1 MSKDYYQILGVDKK
15 ASKEEVKKAFRKLA
29 HQYHPDKKDG
39 NADKFKEVNEAYS
52 VLSDDKKRAEYDT
65 YGRTFAGGQGGQQ
78 GGFGGF
84 GGFDPSQFGQGAQWS
99 GAFEDLDL
107 GDIFGSFFG
116 GKARQ
121 KRGRDISIDLELDF
135 KDAVFG
141 TERSVLLQKAS
152 VCENC
157 KGDGAEPG
165 SKLKTCPTC
174 NGKGSVREVKQTFMG
189 AFQSVATCNTCH
201 GRGKVP
207 EEVCSVCKGT
217 GVRDA
222 RKEIK
227 IVVPS
232 GISDGEMIR
241 ITSEGEALSNGIAG
255 DLYVK
260 IHVKKHPQFLKE
272 GDNLVTTLN
281 IKLSDAL
288 LGSTYALETLDG
300 KIDVQIPSGVAF
312 GEVIRIK
319 GKGVPRGRNRG
330 DILAKVQID
339 IPKKLSKKAKEEIEK
354 LKGEGL

>member
-1 MSKDYYQILGVDKK
+1 MSKDYYQILGVDRK
-15 ASKEEVKKAFRKLA
+15 ASKDEIKKAFRKLA
-29 HQYHPDKKDG
+29 HTYHPDKKDG

-52 VLSDDKKRAEYDT
+52 VLGDDKKRAEYDT
-65 YGRTFAGGQGGQQ
+65 YGRTFAGGAQGGPQ

-84 GGFDPSQFGQGAQWS
+84 DFSQFGQGAQWS
-99 GAFEDLDL
+99 GAFEDMDL

-121 KRGRDISIDLELDF
+121 KRGRDISIDIELEF

-157 KGDGAEPG
+157 KGDGAEPR
-165 SKLKTCPTC
+165 SRQKTCPTC

-207 EEVCSVCKGT
+207 EEVCNLCKGS
-217 GVRDA
+217 GVRDVQ
-222 RKEIK
+222 KEIK
-227 IVVPS
+227 ITVPN

-241 ITSEGEALSNGIAG
+241 ISGEGEALSNGIAG

-260 IHVKKHPQFLKE
+260 IHVKRHSQFSKE
-272 GDNLVTTLN
+272 GDNLITTLN
-281 IKLSDAL
+281 VKLSDAL

-300 KIDVQIPSGVAF
+300 RIDVNIPSGISF

-319 GKGVPRGRNRG
+319 GRGVPRGRNRG
-330 DILAKVQID
+330 DILAKVHID
-339 IPKKLSKKAKEEIEK
+339 IPKRLSKKARIEIEK
-354 LKGEGL
+354 LKEEGL